1 MSLFL
6 GLQLAL
12 DALSLL
18 DLSELVLMPFKPRIE
33 LLFQLR
39 LLGRFFLFLLDLPVL
54 LHGFLPFID
63 LVFGLYLATKFCK
76 AV

>member
-1 MSLFL
+1 MGLFL
-6 GLQLAL
+6 GLQLAF
-12 DALSLL
+12 DALRLL
-18 DLSELVLMPFKPRIE
+18 DLSELVLMPFQPRVE

-39 LLGRFFLFLLDLPVL
+39 LLGHFLLFFLDLPVL